1 MPSNP
6 SKTGDAA
13 NIKAIGLVSGAHL
26 YSHLY
31 ILLLPPL
38 FPLLTGELDVGFT
51 ELGFAI
57 TVFSLVT
64 GLTQTPI
71 GFLVDRVGAR
81 VLLIAALV
89 AESIAFMV
97 FAAAPGYTM
106 LLVMMAL
113 AGLANAVYHP
123 ADYSI
128 LNASVGENHIGR
140 AFSVH
145 TASGFFGGF
154 LAPALVLPLTG
165 IIGWQLAVGICAA
178 SGIGMALV
186 LMVSGDALQDADSRP
201 EPESGETKQ
210 AASGVAV
217 LLSLPV
223 MMGLL
228 FYVGISTSG
237 HGISDFSVSA
247 LGGMYPAALTT
258 LGTLLLAYL
267 FANPVGVLAGGWI
280 ADTIKRHDLFA
291 AACFVGVALP
301 LFAIAGFEL
310 PLFAVGVAMFVVG
323 FLNGVVSPSRD
334 MLIRAMTPPG
344 QMGKVFGFVSTGF
357 NIGGIM
363 APPAF
368 GYLLDQ
374 GNPTAVFWGAGLVA
388 LLTVPTVLV
397 TGFQGRRAAMRWP
410 ADVASR

>member
-1 MPSNP
+1 MAEASSN
-6 SKTGDAA
+6 TL
-13 NIKAIGLVSGAHL
+13 NVKAVGLISGAHL
-26 YSHLY
+26 YSHFY

-64 GLTQTPI
+64 GLTQTPV

-81 VLLIAALV
+81 LLLIAALV
-89 AESIAFMV
+89 AESIAFIV
-97 FAAAPGYTM
+97 IAIAPSYPM
-106 LLVMMAL
+106 LLVMMGL

-128 LNASVGENHIGR
+128 LNGSVGEKHIGR

-154 LAPALVLPLTG
+154 LAPAIVLPLTTV
-165 IIGWQLAVGICAA
+165 IGWQWAVGLSAA
-178 SGIGMALV
+178 TGLGMALV
-186 LMVSGDALQDADSRP
+186 LVVGAGALQDADNRD
-201 EPESGETKQ
+201 EADGAAEGQSGL
-210 AASGVAV
+210 AV
-217 LLSLPV
+217 LLSVPV
-223 MMGLL
+223 LMGLL

-237 HGISDFSVSA
+237 HGVSDFSVSA
-247 LGGMYPAALTT
+247 LGEMYPAALTT
-258 LGTLLLAYL
+258 LGGVLLAYL

-280 ADTIKRHDLFA
+280 ADSIKRHDVFA

-301 LFAIAGFEL
+301 LFAIAGLDL
-310 PLFAVGVAMFVVG
+310 PLIVVAVALFVVG

-357 NIGGIM
+357 NIGGII

-368 GYLLDQ
+368 GWLLDQ
-374 GNPTAVFWGAGLVA
+374 GSPTSVYWGAGLVA

-397 TGFQGRRAAMRWP
+397 TGLQGRRAATRWAAEDAP
-410 ADVASR
+410 A

>member
-1 MPSNP
+1 MAEASSN
-6 SKTGDAA
+6 TL
-13 NIKAIGLVSGAHL
+13 NVKAVGLISGAHL
-26 YSHLY
+26 YSHFY

-64 GLTQTPI
+64 GLTQTPV

-81 VLLIAALV
+81 LLLIAALV
-89 AESIAFMV
+89 AESIAFIV
-97 FAAAPGYTM
+97 IAIAPSYPM
-106 LLVMMAL
+106 LLVMMGL

-128 LNASVGENHIGR
+128 LNGSVGEKHIGR

-154 LAPALVLPLTG
+154 LAPAIVLPLTTV
-165 IIGWQLAVGICAA
+165 IGWQWAVGLSAA
-178 SGIGMALV
+178 TGLGMALV
-186 LMVSGDALQDADSRP
+186 LVVGAGALQDADNRD
-201 EPESGETKQ
+201 EADGAAEGQSGL
-210 AASGVAV
+210 AV
-217 LLSLPV
+217 LLSVPV
-223 MMGLL
+223 LMGLL

-237 HGISDFSVSA
+237 HGVSDFSVSA
-247 LGGMYPAALTT
+247 LGEMYPAALTT
-258 LGTLLLAYL
+258 LGGVLLAYL

-280 ADTIKRHDLFA
+280 ADSIKRHDVFA

-301 LFAIAGFEL
+301 LFAIAGLDL
-310 PLFAVGVAMFVVG
+310 PLIVVAAALFVVG

-357 NIGGIM
+357 NIGGII

-368 GYLLDQ
+368 GWLLDQ
-374 GNPTAVFWGAGLVA
+374 GSPTSVYWGAGLVA
-388 LLTVPTVLV
+388 LVTVPTVLV
-397 TGFQGRRAAMRWP
+397 TGLQGRRAATRWAAEDAP
-410 ADVASR
+410 A

>member
-1 MPSNP
+1 MAEASSN
-6 SKTGDAA
+6 TL
-13 NIKAIGLVSGAHL
+13 NVKAVGLISGAHL
-26 YSHLY
+26 YSHFY

-64 GLTQTPI
+64 GLTQTPV

-81 VLLIAALV
+81 LLLIAALV
-89 AESIAFMV
+89 AESIAFIV
-97 FAAAPGYTM
+97 IAIAPSYPM
-106 LLVMMAL
+106 LLVMMGL

-128 LNASVGENHIGR
+128 LNGSVGEKHIGR

-154 LAPALVLPLTG
+154 LAPAIVLPLTTV
-165 IIGWQLAVGICAA
+165 IGWQWAVGLSAA
-178 SGIGMALV
+178 TGLGMALV
-186 LMVSGDALQDADSRP
+186 LVVGAGALQDADNRD
-201 EPESGETKQ
+201 EADGAAEGQSGL
-210 AASGVAV
+210 AV
-217 LLSLPV
+217 LLSVPV
-223 MMGLL
+223 LMGLL

-237 HGISDFSVSA
+237 HGVSDFSVSA
-247 LGGMYPAALTT
+247 LGEMYPAALTT
-258 LGTLLLAYL
+258 LGGVLLAYL

-280 ADTIKRHDLFA
+280 ADSIKRHDVFA

-301 LFAIAGFEL
+301 LFAIAGLDL
-310 PLFAVGVAMFVVG
+310 PLIVVAAALFVVG

-334 MLIRAMTPPG
+334 MLVRAMTPPG

-357 NIGGIM
+357 NIGGII

-368 GYLLDQ
+368 GWLLDQ
-374 GNPTAVFWGAGLVA
+374 GSPTSVYWGAGLVA

-397 TGFQGRRAAMRWP
+397 TGLQGRRAATRWAAEDAP
-410 ADVASR
+410 A

>member
-1 MPSNP
+1 MAE
-6 SKTGDAA
+6 TG
-13 NIKAIGLVSGAHL
+13 NTQVNVKAIGLISGAHL
-26 YSHLY
+26 YSHFY

-38 FPLLTGELDVGFT
+38 FPVLTGRLDVGFT
-51 ELGFAI
+51 ELGFSI
-57 TVFSLVT
+57 TVFSLMT

-81 VLLIAALV
+81 GLLIAALV
-89 AESIAFMV
+89 LQSLAFIAI
-97 FAAAPGYTM
+97 AAAPSYGM
-106 LLVMMAL
+106 LLAMMVI

-128 LNASVGENHIGR
+128 LNGSVGEAHIGR

-154 LAPALVLPLTG
+154 LAPALVLPLSTV
-165 IIGWQLAVGICAA
+165 IGWQWAVGVCAA
-178 SGIGMALV
+178 TGIGMALILV
-186 LMVSGDALQDADSRP
+186 LGAGALQDADNRDADLSN
-201 EPESGETKQ
+201 SKG
-210 AASGVAV
+210 GVAV
-217 LLSLPV
+217 LLSFPV
-223 MMGLL
+223 LMGLL

-237 HGISDFSVSA
+237 HGVSDFSVSA
-247 LGGMYPAALTT
+247 LGEMYPATLTT
-258 LGTLLLAYL
+258 LGIVLLAYL
-267 FANPVGVLAGGWI
+267 FANPVGVLVGGWI
-280 ADTIKRHDLFA
+280 ADSIKRHDVFA

-301 LFAIAGFEL
+301 LFAIAGFQL
-310 PLFAVGVAMFVVG
+310 PLALVAAGLFIVG

-357 NIGGIM
+357 NIGGII

-368 GYLLDQ
+368 GWLLDQ
-374 GNPTAVFWGAGLVA
+374 GSPTSVYWGAGIVA

-397 TGFQGRRAAMRWP
+397 TGLQGRKAADRWVQED
-410 ADVASR
+410 ATA

>member
-1 MPSNP
+1 MAEASSN
-6 SKTGDAA
+6 TL
-13 NIKAIGLVSGAHL
+13 NVKAVGLISGAHL
-26 YSHLY
+26 YSHFY

-64 GLTQTPI
+64 GLTQTPV

-81 VLLIAALV
+81 LLLIAALV
-89 AESIAFMV
+89 AESIAFIV
-97 FAAAPGYTM
+97 IAIAPSYPM
-106 LLVMMAL
+106 LLVMMGL

-128 LNASVGENHIGR
+128 LNGSVGEKHIGR

-154 LAPALVLPLTG
+154 LAPAIVLPLTTV
-165 IIGWQLAVGICAA
+165 IGWQWAVGLSAA
-178 SGIGMALV
+178 TGLGMALV
-186 LMVSGDALQDADSRP
+186 LVVGAGALQDADNRD
-201 EPESGETKQ
+201 EADGAAEGQSGL
-210 AASGVAV
+210 AV
-217 LLSLPV
+217 LLSVPV
-223 MMGLL
+223 LMGLL

-237 HGISDFSVSA
+237 HGVSDFSVSA
-247 LGGMYPAALTT
+247 LGEMYPAALTT
-258 LGTLLLAYL
+258 LGGVLLAYL

-280 ADTIKRHDLFA
+280 ADSIKRHDVFA

-301 LFAIAGFEL
+301 LFAIAGLDL
-310 PLFAVGVAMFVVG
+310 PLIVVAAALFVVG

-357 NIGGIM
+357 NIGGII

-368 GYLLDQ
+368 GWLLDQ
-374 GNPTAVFWGAGLVA
+374 GNPTSVYWGAGLVA

-397 TGFQGRRAAMRWP
+397 TGLQGRRAATRWAAEDAP
-410 ADVASR
+410 A